1 MPSPCKRPR
10 PAASDMVG
18 SGGSHASGVVVP
30 GSGGSNASGVVVP
43 GSGVSNASGV
53 VLLGN
58 ASSAAAMPRA
68 CRESTPIMATDR
80 IFAGGVGAER

>member
-1 MPSPCKRPR
+1 MPSPRKGPR

-18 SGGSHASGVVVP
+18 SGGSH
-30 GSGGSNASGVVVP
+30 ASGVVVP